1 MTTTTL
7 AMNSIESEADGNNQM
22 VCRDFYNMVNID
34 WFPLDIE
41 QKKTKDGK
49 IKKTPKRVGNTT
61 YGYFP
66 KNTDFTSN
74 LLTDEEFKNRQK
86 LYQATDYIA
95 HDTSKIQIIDIDDLE
110 LTKEAI
116 ETLISDSPYYLS
128 VSKNLPHIF
137 AIIEDPENCLITK
150 YVMLDNPKIDI
161 LNGQWAWCGTDQIVY
176 NANNSIRTINSSL
189 FKKTKGKNVPI
200 KLENVK
206 MIENE
211 KKGEKAIKLKNGDFE
226 VPVDILVELI
236 NGLSIE
242 LSDSYDTWTTIVW
255 GIYNIATEN
264 KYLKKYGKKIIHDFS
279 KKSLKYDSELIDD
292 FISKCKYD
300 ETGINYGTLIQML
313 KQEDTMLYIS
323 IVKKMNVINNSYLK
337 VKERFEINK
346 FKVMYPLAFCIVKE
360 DEDLEMCKRTTFKES
375 FENVYYYEETRS
387 IETGKKIIKRKPF
400 VKDWLLDEDIRTY
413 DKIDFLPPPL
423 ECNENT
429 YNLWSGFAIE
439 KKVDH
444 IDNIDYENDEHIIK
458 FKNHLLILH
467 NNNIEHTKR
476 GIDWFAHK
484 IQYPAKKIESALVY
498 KGEEGSGKNT
508 FTDIIKNIFG
518 SKLYFESGNAADE
531 IFSKFS
537 VAGKHKLI
545 NVINESSGK
554 DNTKHWEKIKH
565 MITTHTQWYEIKG
578 VTMFEMQD
586 LRDFIFLTNNDFCL
600 PINNRQRR
608 FFPIETSE
616 ELKGNC
622 EYFKDFRI
630 SIIDNDFALRK
641 IYQYLLQLE
650 ITSNF
655 REIPETELGND
666 IIENNLDY
674 ESKFIRAFAYE
685 QYDKNNMVLTMSNL
699 EFYTEFQKF
708 LEKYHITLQGNNALK
723 FGTRISRKKITGITR
738 PIDGRKDKYFININ
752 ELFTWLVH
760 RQIIKKEDVPILR
773 GTNLIRNQNPEI
785 TLI

>member
-1 MTTTTL
+1 
-7 AMNSIESEADGNNQM
+7 MNSINSDSNSDNQM
-22 VCRDFYNMVNID
+22 VCREFFNMLNIN
-34 WFPLDIE
+34 WEPIDIE
-41 QKKTKDGK
+41 QKKMKDGK
-49 IKKTPKRVGNTT
+49 IKKTPLKVGNST

-66 KNTDFTSN
+66 KNTDFTTN
-74 LLTDEEFKNRQK
+74 LLTDEEFLKRQK
-86 LYQATDYIA
+86 FYQAVDYVT
-95 HDTSKIQIIDIDDLE
+95 HDTSKIQIIDIDDIE

-116 ETLISDSPYYLS
+116 DTLISNSPYYLS

-137 AIIEDPENCLITK
+137 AIIEDPENCPLAK
-150 YVMLDNPKIDI
+150 YIMLDNPKIDI
-161 LNGQWAWCGTDQIVY
+161 LNSQWAWCGSDQIIY

-189 FKKTKGKNVPI
+189 FKKKKEKNVPI

-211 KKGEKAIKLKNGDFE
+211 KKGEKKIQLKKGDFE
-226 VPVDILVELI
+226 VPVEILAEII
-236 NGLSIE
+236 NGFPNE
-242 LSDSYDTWTTIVW
+242 FSDPYDTWTKIVW
-255 GIYNIATEN
+255 GIYNISSEN
-264 KYLKKYGKKIIHDFS
+264 KYLKKYGNKLIHDFS
-279 KKSLKYDSELIDD
+279 KKSLKYDSESVDD

-300 ETGINYGTLIQML
+300 DIGIHYGTLIQML
-313 KQEDTMLYIS
+313 KEENVELYMS
-323 IVKKMNVINNSYLK
+323 ICKKMNVINNSYLK

-346 FKVMYPLAFCIVKE
+346 FKVMYPLAFCVIKE
-360 DEDLEMCKRTTFKES
+360 NEDLEMCKRATFKES
-375 FENVYYYEETRS
+375 FENLYYYHETRS
-387 IETGKKIIKRKPF
+387 IETGKISIKRKQF

-439 KKVDH
+439 KKIDY

-476 GIDWFAHK
+476 GIDWVAHK
-484 IQYPAKKIESALVY
+484 IQYPAIKIESALVY

-565 MITTHTQWYEIKG
+565 MITTHNQWYEIKG
-578 VTMFEMQD
+578 VTMFEMKD
-586 LRDFIFLTNNDFCL
+586 LRDFVFLTNNDFCL

-622 EYFKDFRI
+622 EYFKDFYTTI
-630 SIIDNDFALRK
+630 VENDYALRK

-674 ESKFIRAFAYE
+674 ESKFIRSFAYD
-685 QYDKNNMVLTMSNL
+685 QYDKNNITFIMTNL
-699 EFYTEFQKF
+699 EFFTEFQKF
-708 LEKYHITLQGNNALK
+708 LEKYHITLQGYNALK

-738 PIDGRKDKYFININ
+738 PIDGRKDKYYININ
-752 ELFTWLVH
+752 EIFTWLLH
-760 RQIIKKEDVPILR
+760 KQIIKKEDIPIKK
-773 GTNLIRNQNPEI
+773 GTNLIHNQNPEI
-785 TLI
+785 TIS

>member
-7 AMNSIESEADGNNQM
+7 AMNPIDSDLNTSNQM
-22 VCRDFYNMVNID
+22 VCRDFFNM
-34 WFPLDIE
+34 LDINWEPMNIE
-41 QKKTKDGK
+41 QKKMKDGK
-49 IKKTPKRVGNTT
+49 IKKSPMWVGNKTH
-61 YGYFP
+61 GYFP
-66 KNTDFTSN
+66 KNTDFTTN
-74 LLTDEEFKNRQK
+74 LLTDEEFKKRQL
-86 LYQATDYIA
+86 LYQAVDYVT
-95 HDTSKIQIIDIDDLE
+95 HDTSKIQIIDIDDLD

-137 AIIEDPENCLITK
+137 AIIEDPENCIITK
-150 YVMLDNPKIDI
+150 YVMSDNPKIDI
-161 LNGQWAWCGTDQIVY
+161 LNGQWAWCGSDQIVY

-189 FKKTKGKNVPI
+189 FKKVKGKNVPI

-211 KKGEKAIKLKNGDFE
+211 KKGEKNIKLKNGDFE
-226 VPVDILVELI
+226 VPVEILAEII
-236 NGLSIE
+236 NGFSIE
-242 LSDSYDTWTTIVW
+242 LSDSYDTWTKIVW
-255 GIYNIATEN
+255 GIYNISTEN
-264 KYLKKYGKKIIHDFS
+264 KYLKKYGNKLIHDFS
-279 KKSLKYDSELIDD
+279 KKSLKYDSESVND

-300 ETGINYGTLIQML
+300 DIGINYGTLIIML
-313 KQEDTMLYIS
+313 KEENTSLYTS
-323 IVKKMNVINNSYLK
+323 ICKKMNVINNSYLK

-360 DEDLEMCKRTTFKES
+360 NEDLEMCKRATFKEC
-375 FENVYYYEETRS
+375 FENLYYFQESRS
-387 IETGKKIIKRKPF
+387 VETGKSIIKRKQF

-413 DKIDFLPPPL
+413 DKVDFLPPPL

-439 KKVDH
+439 KKVDY
-444 IDNIDYENDEHIIK
+444 IDNIDYENDEDIIK

-467 NNNIEHTKR
+467 NNDIEHTKR
-476 GIDWFAHK
+476 GIDWVAHK

-518 SKLYFESGNAADE
+518 SKLYFESGNAAEE
-531 IFSKFS
+531 IFAKFS

-578 VTMFEMQD
+578 VTMFEMKD
-586 LRDFIFLTNNDFCL
+586 LRDFVFLTNNDFCL

-616 ELKGNC
+616 ELKGNG
-622 EYFKDFRI
+622 EYFKDFYTTI
-630 SIIDNDFALRK
+630 VNNDYALRK

-674 ESKFIRAFAYE
+674 ESKFIRWFAYD
-685 QYDKNNMVLTMSNL
+685 QYDKNKITLIMENL
-699 EFYTEFQKF
+699 EFYTEFKKF
-708 LEKYHITLQGNNALK
+708 LEKYHITLQGYNALK

-738 PIDGRKDKYFININ
+738 PLDGRKDKYYFNIN
-752 ELFTWLVH
+752 EIFSWLVR
-760 RQIIKKEDVPILR
+760 RQIIKKNDVPITK
-773 GTNLIRNQNPEI
+773 GINLISNQDPEI
-785 TLI
+785 TIT